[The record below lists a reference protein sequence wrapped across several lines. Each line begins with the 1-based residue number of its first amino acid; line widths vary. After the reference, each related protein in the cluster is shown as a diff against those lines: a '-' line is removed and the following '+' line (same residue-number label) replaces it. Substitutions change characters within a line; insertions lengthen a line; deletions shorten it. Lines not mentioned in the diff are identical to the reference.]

1 MTEFMSSETFSMSRH
16 HTKLARRRWELTRLR
31 VFEAAGWRCESCGK
45 AGRLEADHRVAL
57 HRAPDQDL
65 YALDGLQALCTA
77 CHLAKTRREN
87 ERDDPARA
95 RWRELVA
102 ELT

>member
-1 MTEFMSSETFSMSRH
+1 MGRLH
-16 HTKLARRRWELTRLR
+16 RNLDRRRWEWTRLK
-31 VFEAAGWRCESCGK
+31 VFERASWRCEGCGR
-45 AGRLEADHRVAL
+45 AGRLEADHRVPL
-57 HRAPDQDL
+57 HRDPDQDL
-65 YALDGLQALCTA
+65 YALDGLQALCVA